1 MDKQEARKILKE
13 YLMCYRQRSYQEL
26 FALLD
31 HQETFEIRSGSG
43 VLYQLEFQVFWDD
56 PATRTLR
63 VLGSIDDGGIRALL
77 PLNEDFI
84 MAPDG
89 TFVGE

>member
-1 MDKQEARKILKE
+1 MDKQEARRILRE
-13 YLMCYRQRSYQEL
+13 HLTLYRQRSYQEL
-26 FALLD
+26 LTLLD
-31 HQETFEIRSGSG
+31 RPETFEVRSGSG

-56 PATRTLR
+56 PGRQTLR
-63 VLGSIDDGGIRALL
+63 VLGSIDDGGIRAVL

-84 MAPDG
+84 MAPGG

>member
-1 MDKQEARKILKE
+1 MDKQEARRILGE
-13 YLMCYRQRSYQEL
+13 YLMRYRQRSYQEL
-26 FALLD
+26 LTLLD
-31 HQETFEIRSGSG
+31 QPETFEVRSGSG

-56 PATRTLR
+56 PDTRMLR
-63 VLGSIDDGGIRALL
+63 VLGSIDDGGIRAVL